1 MSEQCKYI
9 HDVLRDGKAFRCGT
23 HTIYPGGVIHNY
35 GLLRDFMV
43 RIAPLNEWQIIDV
56 KTKEAQS

>member
-1 MSEQCKYI
+1 MNEQCKLIY
-9 HDVLRDGKAFRCGT
+9 DVLNDGKAFRYGN
-23 HTIYPGGVIHNY
+23 HTIRPGGVIHNY

-56 KTKEAQS
+56 KTKEAQP